1 MHQVVFHPPPPS
13 RGGGAQA
20 TRPGTRFSREEGGC
34 IYTAPKLAHT
44 SSASTQNPLLDIKM
58 VLVIDWETRI
68 QQVECSVV
76 RSEVCGSALGVVAP
90 SH

>member
-13 RGGGAQA
+13 RGSGAQA

-68 QQVECSVV
+68 QQVECLVV
-76 RSEVCGSALGVVAP
+76 RSEVRA
-90 SH
+90 